1 MFIAVHPIELS
12 DAAPYFLGSAL
23 SGRPA
28 AAVSNGMISA
38 VTGLHA
44 LVVANP
50 VRIMGFV
57 NARKQIDAQAELDH
71 PEVYKHQHRMSD
83 PILLVVSQDL
93 FNCGH
98 CALFGLAREST
109 GIAVVSTARLAN
121 EYYGL
126 DACDDD
132 LIDRIVKEGAHEVG
146 HLMGLVHCP
155 DRECIMF
162 CPDTLDELN
171 GKKKS
176 FCDACPEAD

>member
-1 MFIAVHPIELS
+1 MRLHIFWDQLS
-12 DAAPYFLGSAL
+12 PEGLQL
-23 SGRPA
+23 PVER
-28 AAVSNGMISA
+28 MISA

-44 LVVANP
+44 TVVENP

-57 NARKQIDAQAELDH
+57 NARKQIDAQAQLDH
-71 PEVYKHQHRMSD
+71 LEIYKHQHRMSD

-93 FNCGH
+93 FNPGH
-98 CALFGLAREST
+98 AALFGLARVST
-109 GIAVVSTARLAN
+109 GVAVISTARLAN

-146 HLMGLVHCP
+146 HLMGLPHCTN
-155 DRECIMF
+155 RECIMF

-171 GKKKS
+171 GKKKG
-176 FCDACPEAD
+176 FCEACRKQLEQHLLPQIDQI

>member
-1 MFIAVHPIELS
+1 MRLHIFWDQLSPEGLQLPVERLIA
-12 DAAPYFLGSAL
+12 
-23 SGRPA
+23 
-28 AAVSNGMISA
+28 A

-44 LVVANP
+44 LVVENP

-57 NARKQIDAQAELDH
+57 NARKQIDAQAQLDH
-71 PEVYKHQHRMSD
+71 LEPPTNTSTVC
-83 PILLVVSQDL
+83 PIPSFLWS
-93 FNCGH
+93 
-98 CALFGLAREST
+98 ARIS
-109 GIAVVSTARLAN
+109 STAAIVPFSALQGNPQGLQLSPRPGSAN

-176 FCDACPEAD
+176 FCDACRKQIEQRLMPQIDQI

>member
-1 MFIAVHPIELS
+1 
-12 DAAPYFLGSAL
+12 
-23 SGRPA
+23 
-28 AAVSNGMISA
+28 MISA

-57 NARKQIDAQAELDH
+57 NARKQIDAQAQLDH
-71 PEVYKHQHRMSD
+71 LEVYKHQHRMSD

-176 FCDACPEAD
+176 FCDACRKQIEQRLMPQIDQI